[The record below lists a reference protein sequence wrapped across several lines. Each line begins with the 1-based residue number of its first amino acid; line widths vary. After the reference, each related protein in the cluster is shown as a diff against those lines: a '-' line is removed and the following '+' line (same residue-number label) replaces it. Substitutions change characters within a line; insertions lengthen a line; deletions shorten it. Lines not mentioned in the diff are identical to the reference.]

1 MGVRSMCAA
10 ITQRP
15 AEPLTAER
23 LWFEDDEGASVA
35 LSSTL
40 GYPRI
45 GRDRELKRA
54 CEAYWKGAFSA
65 EELRRTAAE
74 LRRAHWQAQRAAGIE
89 LIPCNDFSLY
99 DTVLDAVA
107 LIGAVPPRYHWDG
120 RTVDPDTYFAMARCA
135 QRAGLDVTAM
145 EMTKWFDTNYH
156 YIVPEWHSGQR
167 FHLASG
173 KPFDEMAEAQAQ
185 GVPARPMLVGPLT
198 LVLLGKPQEDGVDLL
213 GATLDGILD
222 VYGQV
227 VERLAAA
234 GATWIQ
240 LDEPC
245 LVQDR
250 TPAELAALRRAYA
263 ALAAHKGAAP
273 LLVQTYYGHVG
284 EALETLAGL
293 PVDALGLDFVRG
305 PQNLELLH
313 RYGLP
318 EALHLAAGVVD
329 GRNVWRTDLDAALT
343 LLEDVAD
350 MVRPE
355 RILVTPS
362 CSLLHVPYDTTRE
375 TSLDPELRGW
385 LAFAEQKLAEVV
397 TLTRG
402 LNQGRAAVAGDL
414 QASAAGQEQRRPS
427 PRVPDPAGPRR
438 TAPPPHR
445 APPPFP

>member
-1 MGVRSMCAA
+1 M
-10 ITQRP
+10 
-15 AEPLTAER
+15 
-23 LWFEDDEGASVA
+23 A

-54 CEAYWKGAFSA
+54 CEAYWKGALSA

-74 LRRAHWQAQRAAGIE
+74 LRHAHRQAQRAAGID
-89 LIPCNDFSLY
+89 LIPCNDFSFY
-99 DTVLDAVA
+99 DMVLDSVA
-107 LIGAVPPRYHWDG
+107 LVGAVPPRYHWDG
-120 RTVDPDTYFAMARCA
+120 GTVDLDTYFAMARGA

-167 FHLASG
+167 FHVASG
-173 KPFDEMAEAQAQ
+173 KPFDELAEAQAQ
-185 GVPARPMLVGPLT
+185 GVSARPVLVGPLT
-198 LVLLGKPQEDGVDLL
+198 LALLGKPQDDGVDLL
-213 GATLDGILD
+213 GATLDGILE
-222 VYGQV
+222 VYAQV

-250 TPAELAALRRAYA
+250 SPAELAALRRAYA
-263 ALAAHKGAAP
+263 ALAAHKGHAR

-284 EALETLAGL
+284 DAFETLAGL
-293 PVDALGLDFVRG
+293 PVDAIGLDFVRG
-305 PQNLELLH
+305 PQNLELLR

-318 EALHLAAGVVD
+318 EEMHLAAGVVD
-329 GRNVWRTDLDAALT
+329 GRNVWRADLSAALGT
-343 LLEDVAD
+343 LEDVAD
-350 MVRPE
+350 VVRPE

-362 CSLLHVPYDTTRE
+362 CSLLHVPYDATRE
-375 TSLDPELRGW
+375 TSLDPALRGW

-397 TLTRG
+397 TLTHG
-402 LNQGRAAVAGDL
+402 LNEGRAAVAGDL
-414 QASAAGQEQRRPS
+414 QASVAVQEQRRSS
-427 PRVPDPAGPRR
+427 PRVHDPVVQRRMAGMADGAR
-438 TAPPPHR
+438 PPYV
-445 APPPFP
+445 